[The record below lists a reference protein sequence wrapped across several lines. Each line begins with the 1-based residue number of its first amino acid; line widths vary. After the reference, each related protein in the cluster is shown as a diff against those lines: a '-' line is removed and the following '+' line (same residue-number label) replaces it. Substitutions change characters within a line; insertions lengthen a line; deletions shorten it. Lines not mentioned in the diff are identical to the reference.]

1 MAKETYTSQEIST
14 KYDNLSYKEKA
25 EVLYGALDYMSQ
37 FNGRTKFLCIALAM
51 GYDNIDEGLYI
62 KRGTS

>member
-1 MAKETYTSQEIST
+1 MEEEKFTSKELLT
-14 KYDNLSYKEKA
+14 KYANLSYKEKA
-25 EVLYGALDYMSQ
+25 DILYDALDYMSQ

-62 KRGTS
+62 KRKRA

>member
-1 MAKETYTSQEIST
+1 MEEEKFTSKEISA
-14 KYDNLSYKEKA
+14 KYANLSYKEKA
-25 EVLYGALDYMSQ
+25 DILYDALDYMSQ

-62 KRGTS
+62 KRKRA